1 MPAVVSKAKAAS
13 EVERMIM
20 RLILQYVGVPIYDV
34 KAEALRDPVLWFKED
49 AVLWFKEGRR
59 REPSQL

>member
-1 MPAVVSKAKAAS
+1 MPTVKVSRAS

-49 AVLWFKEGRR
+49 VLWFKEGRR